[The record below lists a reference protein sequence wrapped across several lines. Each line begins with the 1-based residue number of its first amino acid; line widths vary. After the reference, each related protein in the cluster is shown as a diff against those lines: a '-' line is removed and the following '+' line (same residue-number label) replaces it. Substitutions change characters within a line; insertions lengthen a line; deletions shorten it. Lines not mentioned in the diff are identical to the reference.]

1 VAKSIQRYLIGIA
14 TSLILA
20 MIISNAFDGL
30 YINRVILS
38 TTVSAILVPIAL
50 KFFGKVVNHKTSF
63 EVRFLTSISSTLSVS
78 IFLILIP
85 LQVDRSFS
93 VWMLN
98 TINQEK
104 QQKINVELLKD
115 AAADFFDPNSGE
127 IRRRIDEQVKIG
139 NLKITKNE
147 EVKLSNR
154 GSLFVRFHKD
164 MARIFNLN
172 KKYAGF

>member
-1 VAKSIQRYLIGIA
+1 
-14 TSLILA
+14 
-20 MIISNAFDGL
+20 
-30 YINRVILS
+30 
-38 TTVSAILVPIAL
+38 
-50 KFFGKVVNHKTSF
+50 
-63 EVRFLTSISSTLSVS
+63 
-78 IFLILIP
+78 
-85 LQVDRSFS
+85 
-93 VWMLN
+93 MLN